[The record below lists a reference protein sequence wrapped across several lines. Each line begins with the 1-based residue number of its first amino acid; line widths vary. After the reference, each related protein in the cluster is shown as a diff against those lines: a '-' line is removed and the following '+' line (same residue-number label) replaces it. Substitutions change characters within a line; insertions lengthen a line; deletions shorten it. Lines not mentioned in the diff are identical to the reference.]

1 MPPVLATA
9 DHAEV
14 ADERNRLASNLP
26 RQSAI
31 SSPGPLGNSAAS
43 DPEDPASHRVLDWQA
58 FLSLHFPGRR
68 RHDFEALTAYGEY
81 RSSRPAG
88 EQS

>member
-9 DHAEV
+9 EHAEV
-14 ADERNRLASNLP
+14 AAERLRLAWNRP
-26 RQSAI
+26 GQSAI
-31 SSPGPLGNSAAS
+31 SSPGPLGKSAAS
-43 DPEDPASHRVLDWQA
+43 GPEDPAGHRALDWQA